1 MKKTNIFL
9 AVLIVTLFWACDGTW
24 IMYDTSQKDQLYFNE
39 SVQTHYSSFALL
51 LDDTLTVT
59 TTVYLLGQPSDV
71 DRTYAVDVLSTA
83 PDGDTLA
90 DGTTTYPV
98 VPAVEGEDFFLDD
111 LVIPA
116 GATEA
121 TLSINI
127 LRTEKMLDSCYV
139 RIALR
144 LAENDE
150 FDVMADDSTRTS
162 SIITPSYY
170 YYITDGEPSCPLW
183 WKPTS
188 TAATG
193 WDYDLGNFYPDK
205 FRRLLDYFHEAADQS
220 PVFYEYA
227 EETYGYYLDSETA
240 TTTTKWW
247 RQKYMSAWCIY
258 VFYPLYLYYYDYYAE
273 NPDDPNW
280 EDLSATVNINS
291 RVGWANPYESTS
303 YGWFN

>member
-1 MKKTNIFL
+1 MKKTTIIL
-9 AVLIVTLFWACDGTW
+9 AALLLALFWACDGTW
-24 IMYDTSQKDQLYFNE
+24 IMYDTDQKDQLYFNE

-71 DRTYAVDVLSTA
+71 DRSFAVDVLSTA

-98 VPAVEGEDFFLDD
+98 VPAVEGEDFYLDE

-127 LRTEKMLDSCYV
+127 IRTEKMLDSCYV

-144 LAENDE
+144 LAETDE
-150 FDVMADDSTRTS
+150 FGVMADDSTRTS

-183 WKPTS
+183 WKPAS
-188 TAATG
+188 NKETG
-193 WDYDLGNFYPDK
+193 WDYDLGNYYPEK
-205 FRRLLDYFHEAADQS
+205 FRRMLDYFHEA
-220 PVFYEYA
+220 
-227 EETYGYYLDSETA
+227 EETSPMFYAYAVENYGYYLDDDYAAEDTRF
-240 TTTTKWW
+240 W
-247 RQKYMSAWCIY
+247 RKRYMSAWCIY
-258 VFYPLYLYYYDYYAE
+258 VFYPLYQYYEEYYAE
-273 NPDDPNW
+273 HPDDPNW

-291 RVGWANPYESTS
+291 RTGWANPYQSTS